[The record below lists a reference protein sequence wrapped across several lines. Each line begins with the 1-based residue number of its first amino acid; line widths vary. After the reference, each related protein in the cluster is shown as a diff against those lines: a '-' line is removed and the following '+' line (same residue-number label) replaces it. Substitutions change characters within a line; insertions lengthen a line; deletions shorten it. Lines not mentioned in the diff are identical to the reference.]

1 MADRYTR
8 STLIAG
14 VSLTAVGLAVRMW
27 ALDAALT
34 VNTFPTDTGGAG
46 VGIAALQLILQILAA
61 VALPLGVALIG
72 AAAVMVKLDRV
83 AAGQQAG
90 STDAAGHTE
99 AVGPADQR

>member
-14 VSLTAVGLAVRMW
+14 VSLTAVGLVVRMW
-27 ALDAALT
+27 ALDAVLT
-34 VNTFPTDTGGAG
+34 VNTFPADTGGSG

-72 AAAVMVKLDRV
+72 AAAVMVKLDRI

-90 STDAAGHTE
+90 SIDAVGHAD